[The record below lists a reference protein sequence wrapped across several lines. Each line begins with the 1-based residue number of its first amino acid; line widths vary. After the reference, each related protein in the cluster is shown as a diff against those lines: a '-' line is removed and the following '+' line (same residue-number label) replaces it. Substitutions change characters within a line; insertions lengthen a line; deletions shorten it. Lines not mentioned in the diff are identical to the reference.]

1 MKILIYSINHSP
13 EFVGIG
19 KYNGEMVEW
28 LIENGHE
35 VRVVTTPPYY
45 PNWQIWP
52 NYSKLFYKVESK
64 YYGKCKIFR
73 CPIYVPKNPGSA
85 ARVLYLLSFFISSLP
100 VMFAHILWRPNIL
113 FLTEPPLICS
123 PIALLVGWLSKSKNI
138 LHVHDFEI
146 DAAFNLGLL
155 RGKFFKKILGAFEKL
170 IMSCFTVV
178 STISLKMQN
187 ILIDK
192 GIPAEKTFIMR
203 NWVNLELINP
213 NKVMPFSKIELKR
226 IYEIPNNHLIAF
238 YSGNMGYKQ
247 GFEILADVAKAAVN
261 DKIFFIFSGD
271 GPAKQEFE
279 SKCAGLPNVKF
290 LSLQQEES
298 FVQLLWLADV
308 HLLPQKSGVAD
319 LVLPSKLTGML
330 ASGRPIIASAEVDSE
345 VASIVKLCGLVVPP
359 GNASKFY
366 DALTFLASS
375 KEKRLEFG
383 KMARIYAEREL
394 GRAAILR
401 NFFNTL

>member
-213 NKVMPFSKIELKR
+213 NKVMP
-226 IYEIPNNHLIAF
+226 
-238 YSGNMGYKQ
+238 
-247 GFEILADVAKAAVN
+247 
-261 DKIFFIFSGD
+261 
-271 GPAKQEFE
+271 
-279 SKCAGLPNVKF
+279 KF
-290 LSLQQEES
+290 Q
-298 FVQLLWLADV
+298 
-308 HLLPQKSGVAD
+308 
-319 LVLPSKLTGML
+319 
-330 ASGRPIIASAEVDSE
+330 II
-345 VASIVKLCGLVVPP
+345 I
-359 GNASKFY
+359 
-366 DALTFLASS
+366 
-375 KEKRLEFG
+375 
-383 KMARIYAEREL
+383 
-394 GRAAILR
+394 
-401 NFFNTL
+401 